1 VGFSGDG
8 TRLEAVAIPASPA
21 LQATYSVHRAAVR
34 GSLAHFGV
42 APADLDDMCHE
53 VFLVVH
59 AQRDQMAD
67 VQHVNLWLRAI
78 CWRVAA
84 AYRRRSHRR
93 HEIPVDDVPE
103 VADSGS
109 DLPLDEIERHQQRE
123 ALLRALDKLNDETR
137 DLLAL
142 HDLGDVPMTTIAELL
157 ECDRKTA
164 HKRLAIA
171 RRRLARLL
179 RDGYARREELAGHE
193 DAEDLRP
200 LDLADSSLLN
210 DSLQVLEL
218 TPNVNVGLI
227 GNVVI
232 TYWPGAAP
240 VKAFEIVESHFDDIA
255 EVCNNRSVYFAI
267 VGATI
272 RPPPLASRKKILELL
287 RTYARSLQAYG
298 TALQGGASWIAR
310 PIMTGLSRLVRTEFP
325 MRFFNGIDAAAAWLA
340 PYSRG
345 SDGPFTA
352 AALAAAGRH
361 LTQLQAPAGGQGDK
375 APGSRRSNAR

>member
-1 VGFSGDG
+1 
-8 TRLEAVAIPASPA
+8 
-21 LQATYSVHRAAVR
+21 
-34 GSLAHFGV
+34 
-42 APADLDDMCHE
+42 MCHE

-84 AYRRRSHRR
+84 AYRRRGHRR

-109 DLPLDEIERHQQRE
+109 DQPLDAIERYQERE

-142 HDLGDVPMTTIAELL
+142 HDLGDVPTTIAELL

-179 RDGYARREELAGHE
+179 RDGYARRDELADPEH
-193 DAEDLRP
+193 AEDLRQ

-240 VKAFEIVESHFDDIA
+240 VKAFEIIESHFDDIA

-272 RPPPLASRKKILELL
+272 RPPPLDSRKKILEML
-287 RTYARSLQAYG
+287 RTYARSLLAYG

-325 MRFFNGIDAAAAWLA
+325 MRFFNGIDGAAAWLA
-340 PYSRG
+340 RYSRG
-345 SDGPFTA
+345 SDGPLTA
-352 AALAAAGRH
+352 AALAAAARH
-361 LTQLQAPAGGQGDK
+361 LTQLPAGGQRDK